1 MSYLTIDDGSPD
13 ILSNAAARLT
23 PDDAYTIG
31 LSHDIPFGNGNLFTR
46 IDYSYD
52 GPYEYSSAP
61 MLSPQWQAQLP
72 AAYPELAEKEDQE
85 FLNYKIGW
93 RNDSWELAYSVKNA
107 TDNNYVR
114 LVLISSGISG
124 VNGMTMGAPEIHSF
138 SVKYNF

>member
-1 MSYLTIDDGSPD
+1 
-13 ILSNAAARLT
+13 
-23 PDDAYTIG
+23 
-31 LSHDIPFGNGNLFTR
+31 
-46 IDYSYD
+46 
-52 GPYEYSSAP
+52 

-72 AAYPELAEKEDQE
+72 ATYPELAEKEDQE

-114 LVLISSGISG
+114 LVLISSAVSG
-124 VNGMTMGAPEIHSF
+124 VNGMTMGAPETHSF

>member
-1 MSYLTIDDGSPD
+1 MCIRDS
-13 ILSNAAARLT
+13 
-23 PDDAYTIG
+23 
-31 LSHDIPFGNGNLFTR
+31 
-46 IDYSYD
+46 SYD

-114 LVLISSGISG
+114 LVLIASGISG

>member
-1 MSYLTIDDGSPD
+1 
-13 ILSNAAARLT
+13 
-23 PDDAYTIG
+23 
-31 LSHDIPFGNGNLFTR
+31 
-46 IDYSYD
+46 
-52 GPYEYSSAP
+52 
-61 MLSPQWQAQLP
+61 LP

-124 VNGMTMGAPEIHSF
+124 VNGMTMGTPEIHSF

>member
-1 MSYLTIDDGSPD
+1 
-13 ILSNAAARLT
+13 
-23 PDDAYTIG
+23 
-31 LSHDIPFGNGNLFTR
+31 
-46 IDYSYD
+46 
-52 GPYEYSSAP
+52 

-124 VNGMTMGAPEIHSF
+124 VNGMTMGAPETHSF

>member
-1 MSYLTIDDGSPD
+1 MIFFLCK
-13 ILSNAAARLT
+13 
-23 PDDAYTIG
+23 
-31 LSHDIPFGNGNLFTR
+31 
-46 IDYSYD
+46 
-52 GPYEYSSAP
+52 
-61 MLSPQWQAQLP
+61 
-72 AAYPELAEKEDQE
+72 LAEKEDQE